1 MRLFFYKFII
11 ICVGFFILYQVTIGY
26 TIKKL
31 QTKFY
36 SINIKEQSEFIKD
49 KLREEIRSS
58 LKKEEILSREDAI
71 LIKNFYKKILSDIN
85 RID

>member
-1 MRLFFYKFII
+1 MRIFFYKLII
-11 ICVGFFILYQVTIGY
+11 ICVSLFILYQATIGY

-31 QTKFY
+31 QMKFY
-36 SINIKEQSEFIKD
+36 SINIKEQTEFMKD

-58 LKKEEILSREDAI
+58 LKKEQILSREDAI

>member
-58 LKKEEILSREDAI
+58 LKKEEILSREDAT